1 MPSEVVLWRIY
12 AALKALLAAHAPL
25 TALIGTKPVGSGA
38 AIYDEGSVPQA
49 ATSGDAWLPYVTVGA
64 GTQVSRDTFGADG
77 APKYGYSCTLQ
88 VKVVGQ
94 RISEEA
100 GMKIL
105 SAVRYAIRPGLDLTL
120 AGYQFA
126 YVDTFE
132 VFPTITTTE
141 AGVVTRQWPA
151 ILRVE
156 LHD

>member
-12 AALKALLAAHAPL
+12 AALKALMAAHAPL
-25 TALIGTKPVGSGA
+25 TALIGTKPVGTGP
-38 AIYDEGSVPQA
+38 AIYGEGAVPQA
-49 ATSGDAWLPYVTVGA
+49 ATSGDAWSPYVTVGA
-64 GTQVSRDTFGADG
+64 GTQVSRDTLGMDG
-77 APKYGYSCTLQ
+77 TAKYGYSCTLQ

-105 SAVRYAIRPGLDLTL
+105 SAARYPIRPGLDLTL
-120 AGYQFA
+120 TGYQFA

-132 VFPTITTTE
+132 IYPTLVTTE
-141 AGVVTRQWPA
+141 AGVITRQWPA
-151 ILRVE
+151 IVRVE